1 MAEKLKKT
9 QLDKEEKPVN
19 QEIAV
24 VMLGAKQYIVTEG
37 AKIKVEKLDQEAG
50 KSFQTNDLLGGKDV
64 SCQVIENVKAKK
76 ISHIKFKNKT
86 RYIKRIGHRQTLTV
100 VQVESIK

>member
-9 QLDKEEKPVN
+9 QPGEELKPIK

-24 VMLGAKQYIVTEG
+24 VMLGGKQYIVSEG
-37 AKIKVEKLDQEAG
+37 VKIKVEKLNHEAD
-50 KSFQTNDLLGGKDV
+50 KSFQVKDLLGGKNV

-86 RYIKRIGHRQTLTV
+86 RYIKRLGHRQTLTV
-100 VQVESIK
+100 VRVESIK

>member
-9 QLDKEEKPVN
+9 QPEKEAEPVN

-24 VMLGAKQYIVTEG
+24 VMLGGKQYIVSEG
-37 AKIKVEKLDQEAG
+37 SKIKVEKLDQEAG
-50 KSFQTNDLLGGKDV
+50 KSFQIKDLLGGKEV

-100 VQVESIK
+100 VKVESIK